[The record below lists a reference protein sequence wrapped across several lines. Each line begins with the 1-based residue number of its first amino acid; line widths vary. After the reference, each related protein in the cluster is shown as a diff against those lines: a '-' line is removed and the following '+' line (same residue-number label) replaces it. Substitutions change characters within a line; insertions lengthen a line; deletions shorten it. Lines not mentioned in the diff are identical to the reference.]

1 MEAEI
6 NNTVPEAE
14 ITDNGT
20 EESAAAVPVPVEEN
34 AKEETPDYEELLK
47 SDMKELAR
55 DLFDD
60 GEIEITDLKDPI
72 RYGAL
77 RDLGLTPKEAF
88 LASGGRVQKAD
99 NRSHLSSSV
108 PRNMSSP
115 FSEMSRDHLEMAR
128 ELFGEMSDV
137 EIRSLYRKVT
147 Q

>member
-1 MEAEI
+1 METEI
-6 NNTVPEAE
+6 NTTVPEAE
-14 ITDNGT
+14 ISDNGT
-20 EESAAAVPVPVEEN
+20 EESATRAPISEEKPVS
-34 AKEETPDYEELLK
+34 EETPDYEELLK

-55 DLFDD
+55 DLFDSE
-60 GEIEITDLKDPI
+60 EIEITDLKDPI

-115 FSEMSRDHLEMAR
+115 FSEIPRDHLEMAR
-128 ELFGEMSDV
+128 ELFGEMSDG